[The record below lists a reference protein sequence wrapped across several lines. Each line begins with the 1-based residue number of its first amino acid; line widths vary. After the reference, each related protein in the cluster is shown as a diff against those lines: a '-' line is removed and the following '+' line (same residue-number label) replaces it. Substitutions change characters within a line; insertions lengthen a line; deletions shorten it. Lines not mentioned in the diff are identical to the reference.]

1 MKKILLFAALLGA
14 TTLTSCNGG
23 SKSGDGQAD
32 TLSYM
37 LGMAQGQAEQVAMFL
52 EQVGSDSAHIDDFL
66 KGLKEGMEITNNPAK
81 LAYMQGLQA
90 GFQTKKM
97 GFANIER
104 QFFGE
109 DSLRHLNAAQYLQ
122 GLSDGLKSKTQ
133 MMIGGQK
140 VGPEQATAYM
150 DSVGRILQ
158 ESSLAK
164 EFSKE
169 KKAAE
174 DYMAKIAKQSD
185 IKPLKDG
192 VFYKVLSEGSGP
204 KVAEKD
210 TVMVKYEGRLID
222 GKVFDQSKGGE
233 AVAMPV
239 GSVVPGF
246 KAALLAM
253 PVGSKW
259 EVHIPYKQAYGARP
273 MGEVLPAFSNLIFT
287 IELVG
292 KK

>member
-23 SKSGDGQAD
+23 SNSGDGQAD

-37 LGMAQGQAEQVAMFL
+37 LGMAQGQPDQVAMFL

-66 KGLKEGMEITNNPAK
+66 KGLKEGMAMTDDPAK

-97 GFANIER
+97 GFSNIER
-104 QFFGE
+104 QFFGN
-109 DSLRHLNAAQYLQ
+109 DSLRHLNDSQYLQ
-122 GLSDGLKSKTQ
+122 GLTDGLKRKTQ
-133 MMIGGQK
+133 MMVGGQK
-140 VGPEQATAYM
+140 VGPEQAAAYM

-164 EFSKE
+164 EFAKE

-174 DYMAKIAKQSD
+174 DYMAKVAKQAGV
-185 IKPLKDG
+185 KPLKDG
-192 VFYKVLSEGSGP
+192 VYYKVITEGTGP
-204 KVAEKD
+204 KILEKD
-210 TVMVKYEGRLID
+210 TVMVKYEGRLFD

-239 GSVVPGF
+239 GGVVPGF

-259 EVHIPYKQAYGARP
+259 EVHIPYAQAYGARP

-287 IELVG
+287 IELIG